1 MSLDLLHRFRE
12 YELAVVLPLFPP
24 GSSIL
29 ELGAG
34 TGWQAR
40 ALAERGFAVEAIDL
54 KDSAYA
60 SDRVWPIV
68 EYDGRHIP
76 YPDRSFDIVFSSN
89 VLEHVLDVPTLQG
102 EIGRVLKPGGRVVH
116 VLPTSAWRA
125 WTNLCHYPHLCRRV
139 IRGLRSW
146 DTTPAATSGAA
157 FAWGRF
163 PQCDASRGRLRALT
177 GVLVPTRHGIRGS
190 AVTEMYFF
198 SRFHWRRVFRETG
211 FVIERE
217 QPARLFYTAYSLLG
231 DRMSLRLRRAVGC
244 CLGSAGRVYVL
255 RTMTFDPVA
264 AGSEERLPGGP
275 ASRLRRVL

>member
-12 YELAVVLPLFPP
+12 YELGVVLPLFPS

-34 TGWQAR
+34 TGWQAK
-40 ALAERGFAVEAIDL
+40 ALAERGFAVEAIDV
-54 KDSAYA
+54 KESRYA

-68 EYDGRHIP
+68 EYDGRRIP

-89 VLEHVLDVPTLQG
+89 VLEHVLDVPVLQG

-139 IRGLRSW
+139 IRRLRSW
-146 DTTPAATSGAA
+146 HKSPAATNRAA
-157 FAWGRF
+157 SPWGRS
-163 PQCDASRGRLRALT
+163 PQGDASPGRLTRLT
-177 GVLVPTRHGIRGS
+177 GVLVPTRHGIRGN

-211 FVIERE
+211 FVIEQE
-217 QPARLFYTAYSLLG
+217 QPIRLFYTAYSLLG
-231 DRMSLRLRRAVGC
+231 EWVSLGVRRALSY

-255 RTMTFDPVA
+255 RRVTSDRA
-264 AGSEERLPGGP
+264 AAGP
-275 ASRLRRVL
+275 ASRLRRVP